1 MHRLPSAL
9 TASSSGTP
17 TSHSPPHATTM
28 CSSRSSGSVSS
39 AAAGSCSSM
48 CSGAMRASPRSCTSM
63 RPTCGFGFRLGL
75 VRANPIPIPNPNPS
89 PSPSPSPNLLLLAF
103 GSALCWVTSLLAR
116 RLDCAV
122 RVDRVLAQLLLELC
136 LSFRQGAQNHFPRDH
151 QNLPHGSL
159 PERTLLQQ
167 CRQVPR
173 AACNRVHREGWVLI
187 SHLGTELLTR
197 QMLIPDRE
205 AGVQDI
211 SSKEKNR
218 FLTKLRL

>member
-1 MHRLPSAL
+1 M
-9 TASSSGTP
+9 
-17 TSHSPPHATTM
+17 
-28 CSSRSSGSVSS
+28 
-39 AAAGSCSSM
+39 
-48 CSGAMRASPRSCTSM
+48 
-63 RPTCGFGFRLGL
+63 
-75 VRANPIPIPNPNPS
+75 
-89 PSPSPSPNLLLLAF
+89 
-103 GSALCWVTSLLAR
+103 
-116 RLDCAV
+116 
-122 RVDRVLAQLLLELC
+122 LAQLLLELC